1 MEVLNLTD
9 VDIKIENIVA
19 SASIGKDIDLKEI
32 ESSNMLEG
40 VSYNREQFPGLVFKL
55 KEPKTAALIFGSG
68 KLVCTGAKSID
79 DSKLAIKRTVDL
91 MRKVDTDIP
100 EEFEIKIQNIVASAN
115 LESTLN
121 LEAVAL
127 ELEDTEYEPE
137 QFPGLVYRLSDP
149 KVVLLLFGSGVL
161 LIKLVVFDLDNV
173 IIDGEAIDEIGK
185 LANVEDDIAAITE
198 KAMQGE
204 IDFET
209 SIKDRVQLLEGTSIE
224 DIEKVA
230 DDLPLM
236 NGACKTID
244 CLKEKDVDVA
254 IISGSFDVVA
264 DKVKD
269 KLGVETVYTNSF
281 TVEDGKLTGEV
292 TGPLVSGSKLD
303 VLKDHVEEAGIT
315 LDEVVAVGDG
325 ANDISMIESAG
336 CGIAFNAKDSVKEI
350 ADIVVDGKDLCKVLD
365 EILNQLTTE
374 EETETVD
381 DEEAVEEVEETEAT
395 EEAVEEEAEEAVE
408 EEAEEAV
415 EEVEETEDSE
425 EAAEETEDAAET
437 EDKKED
443 KKELPKSEFV
453 LADTMEGVRKQKDEK
468 EAEISKVADEREE
481 FNKIAKEQRKIRD
494 ELNASLK
501 ENLNKAIEYRNE
513 RNEINKEVE
522 AAKKARNE
530 ANNKIKSLEWSSGKR
545 DKIKIENE
553 IKKIDKIIETRVLDI
568 KKENQLVK
576 NANDLRKQLME
587 IHEDESVKTEAQEL
601 KKLSEEEHEKVIA
614 LSEKAQEAHEEML
627 TYFRKTDDIRTA
639 ADEAHK
645 KFIEARKN
653 ASAKHEEFKAILSD
667 IHVINKKLGSNKP
680 KKRKNDNKGGS
691 GSNKNR
697 EERERAEE
705 IFAKFKQ
712 GGKVSTEEI
721 LLLQKYNIG

>member
-1 MEVLNLTD
+1 M
-9 VDIKIENIVA
+9 
-19 SASIGKDIDLKEI
+19 
-32 ESSNMLEG
+32 
-40 VSYNREQFPGLVFKL
+40 
-55 KEPKTAALIFGSG
+55 
-68 KLVCTGAKSID
+68 
-79 DSKLAIKRTVDL
+79 
-91 MRKVDTDIP
+91 
-100 EEFEIKIQNIVASAN
+100 
-115 LESTLN
+115 
-121 LEAVAL
+121 
-127 ELEDTEYEPE
+127 
-137 QFPGLVYRLSDP
+137 
-149 KVVLLLFGSGVL
+149 VL
-161 LIKLVVFDLDNV
+161 LIELVVFDLDNV

-224 DIEKVA
+224 DIEKLA
-230 DDLPLM
+230 DELPLM
-236 NGACKTID
+236 PGACKTIN

-269 KLGVETVYTNSF
+269 KLGVDTVYTNSF

-292 TGPLVSGSKLD
+292 TGPLVSGNKLD
-303 VLKDHVEEAGIT
+303 VLKDHVEKAGIA
-315 LDEVVAVGDG
+315 LENVVAVGDG

-350 ADIVVDGKDLCKVLD
+350 ADVVVEEKDLCKVLC

-374 EETETVD
+374 TVED
-381 DEEAVEEVEETEAT
+381 EIEEATEEEASEEEVVAEAAEEEAT
-395 EEAVEEEAEEAVE
+395 EEAVEEEATEEVADETVE
-408 EEAEEAV
+408 EEASEEEAT
-415 EEVEETEDSE
+415 EEVAEEEATE
-425 EAAEETEDAAET
+425 EAAEEAP
-437 EDKKED
+437 KE
-443 KKELPKSEFV
+443 EFV
-453 LADTMEGVRKQKDEK
+453 LADTMEGVRRQKDEK
-468 EAEISKVADEREE
+468 EAEIAKVAEEREE
-481 FNKIAKEQRKIRD
+481 FNKTAREQRKIRD

-501 ENLNKAIEYRNE
+501 ENLNKAIEFRNE
-513 RNEINKEVE
+513 RNEINKQVE
-522 AAKKARNE
+522 EAKKARNE
-530 ANNKIKSLEWSSGKR
+530 ANAKIKSLEWNSGKR
-545 DKIKIENE
+545 NKIKIENE

-587 IHEDESVKTEAQEL
+587 IHEDEAAKGEAEEL
-601 KKLSEEEHEKVIA
+601 KKVSEEEHEKVIE
-614 LSEKAQEAHEEML
+614 LSEKAQAAHEEML
-627 TYFRKTDDIRTA
+627 KYFRKTDDIRTA

-645 KFIEARKN
+645 KFIEARRN
-653 ASAKHEEFKAILSD
+653 ASEKHEEFKAILSD

-680 KKRKNDNKGGS
+680 KRRKSDNKGSS

-697 EERERAEE
+697 EERQRAQE
-705 IFAKFKQ
+705 IFEKFKQ

>member
-1 MEVLNLTD
+1 M
-9 VDIKIENIVA
+9 
-19 SASIGKDIDLKEI
+19 
-32 ESSNMLEG
+32 
-40 VSYNREQFPGLVFKL
+40 
-55 KEPKTAALIFGSG
+55 
-68 KLVCTGAKSID
+68 
-79 DSKLAIKRTVDL
+79 
-91 MRKVDTDIP
+91 
-100 EEFEIKIQNIVASAN
+100 
-115 LESTLN
+115 
-121 LEAVAL
+121 
-127 ELEDTEYEPE
+127 
-137 QFPGLVYRLSDP
+137 
-149 KVVLLLFGSGVL
+149 VL

-185 LANVEDDIAAITE
+185 LANVEDDIAEITE

-209 SIKDRVQLLEGTSIE
+209 SIKERVQLLEGTSIE
-224 DIEKVA
+224 EIEKVA
-230 DDLPLM
+230 EELPLM
-236 NGACKTID
+236 PGACETIK
-244 CLKEKDVDVA
+244 CLKDKDVDVA

-303 VLKDHVEEAGIT
+303 VLKGYVEDAGIT

-350 ADIVVDGKDLCKVLD
+350 ADVVVEEKDLCKVLD
-365 EILNQLTTE
+365 EILNQLTTDDA
-374 EETETVD
+374 ETDT
-381 DEEAVEEVEETEAT
+381 VEEVTKET
-395 EEAVEEEAEEAVE
+395 EAVEEEVETVEE
-408 EEAEEAV
+408 EEAEESESEDA
-415 EEVEETEDSE
+415 EGTETAEE
-425 EAAEETEDAAET
+425 EAKLKKA
-437 EDKKED
+437 DKD
-443 KKELPKSEFV
+443 LPESNFV
-453 LADTMEGVRKQKDEK
+453 LADTIEGVRKQKDEK
-468 EAEISKVADEREE
+468 EAEISKVAEEREE

-501 ENLNKAIEYRNE
+501 ENLNKAIEFRNE
-513 RNEINKEVE
+513 RNEINKAVE
-522 AAKKARNE
+522 EAKKARND

-587 IHEDESVKTEAQEL
+587 IHEDETVKSEAQEL
-601 KKLSEEEHEKVIA
+601 KKLSEEEHEKVIT
-614 LSEKAQEAHEEML
+614 LSEKAQAAHEEML

-653 ASAKHEEFKAILSD
+653 ASEKHEEFKAILSD

-680 KKRKNDNKGGS
+680 KKRKHESKSS

-697 EERERAEE
+697 EEKERAEE
-705 IFAKFKQ
+705 IFEKFKQ

>member
-1 MEVLNLTD
+1 
-9 VDIKIENIVA
+9 
-19 SASIGKDIDLKEI
+19 
-32 ESSNMLEG
+32 
-40 VSYNREQFPGLVFKL
+40 
-55 KEPKTAALIFGSG
+55 
-68 KLVCTGAKSID
+68 
-79 DSKLAIKRTVDL
+79 
-91 MRKVDTDIP
+91 
-100 EEFEIKIQNIVASAN
+100 
-115 LESTLN
+115 
-121 LEAVAL
+121 
-127 ELEDTEYEPE
+127 
-137 QFPGLVYRLSDP
+137 
-149 KVVLLLFGSGVL
+149 
-161 LIKLVVFDLDNV
+161 
-173 IIDGEAIDEIGK
+173 
-185 LANVEDDIAAITE
+185 
-198 KAMQGE
+198 MQGE

-230 DDLPLM
+230 EDLPLM
-236 NGACKTID
+236 PGACKTVK
-244 CLKEKDVDVA
+244 CLKDKGVDVA

-264 DKVKD
+264 DKVSD
-269 KLGVETVYTNSF
+269 KLGVDTVYTNSF

-350 ADIVVDGKDLCKVLD
+350 ADVVVEEKDLCKVLC
-365 EILNQLTTE
+365 EICNQLTTDDAE
-374 EETETVD
+374 EETVE
-381 DEEAVEEVEETEAT
+381 EEVEAQEAESDAETEEEVKEVEA
-395 EEAVEEEAEEAVE
+395 EEAAEEEAPAEDAEEEAAEEEAEEAP
-408 EEAEEAV
+408 AE
-415 EEVEETEDSE
+415 
-425 EAAEETEDAAET
+425 
-437 EDKKED
+437 K
-443 KKELPKSEFV
+443 PEFV

-468 EAEISKVADEREE
+468 EAEIAKVAEEREE
-481 FNKIAKEQRKIRD
+481 FNKTAREQRKIRD

-530 ANNKIKSLEWSSGKR
+530 ANNKIKSLEWNSGKR
-545 DKIKIENE
+545 NKVKIENE

-587 IHEDESVKTEAQEL
+587 IHEDESVKAEADEL
-601 KKLSEEEHEKVIA
+601 RKKSEEEHEKVIE
-614 LSEKAQEAHEEML
+614 LSEKAQAAHEEML
-627 TYFRKTDDIRTA
+627 KYFRKTDDIRTA

-645 KFIEARKN
+645 NFVEARRN
-653 ASAKHEEFKAILSD
+653 ASAKHEEFKDILSD

-680 KKRKNDNKGGS
+680 KRRKSDNKGSS
-691 GSNKNR
+691 GGNKNR
-697 EERERAEE
+697 EERQRAQE
-705 IFAKFKQ
+705 IFEKFKQ

>member
-1 MEVLNLTD
+1 M
-9 VDIKIENIVA
+9 
-19 SASIGKDIDLKEI
+19 
-32 ESSNMLEG
+32 
-40 VSYNREQFPGLVFKL
+40 
-55 KEPKTAALIFGSG
+55 
-68 KLVCTGAKSID
+68 
-79 DSKLAIKRTVDL
+79 
-91 MRKVDTDIP
+91 
-100 EEFEIKIQNIVASAN
+100 
-115 LESTLN
+115 
-121 LEAVAL
+121 
-127 ELEDTEYEPE
+127 
-137 QFPGLVYRLSDP
+137 
-149 KVVLLLFGSGVL
+149 VL

-185 LANVEDDIAAITE
+185 LANVEDDIAEITE

-230 DDLPLM
+230 EDLPLM
-236 NGACKTID
+236 PGACKTVK
-244 CLKEKDVDVA
+244 CLKDKGVDVA

-264 DKVKD
+264 DKVSD
-269 KLGVETVYTNSF
+269 KLGVDTVYTNSF

-350 ADIVVDGKDLCKVLD
+350 ADVVVEEKDLCKVLC
-365 EILNQLTTE
+365 EICNQLTTDDAE
-374 EETETVD
+374 EETVE
-381 DEEAVEEVEETEAT
+381 EEVEAQEAESDAETEEEVQEVEA
-395 EEAVEEEAEEAVE
+395 EEAAEEEAPAEEEAEAEDAEEEAAEEEAEEAP
-408 EEAEEAV
+408 AE
-415 EEVEETEDSE
+415 
-425 EAAEETEDAAET
+425 
-437 EDKKED
+437 K
-443 KKELPKSEFV
+443 PEFV

-468 EAEISKVADEREE
+468 EAEIAKVAEEREE
-481 FNKIAKEQRKIRD
+481 FNKTAREQRKIRD

-530 ANNKIKSLEWSSGKR
+530 ANNKIKSLEWNSGKR
-545 DKIKIENE
+545 NKVKIENE

-587 IHEDESVKTEAQEL
+587 IHEDESVKAEADEL
-601 KKLSEEEHEKVIA
+601 RKKSEEEHEKAIE
-614 LSEKAQEAHEEML
+614 LSEKAQAAHEEML
-627 TYFRKTDDIRTA
+627 KYFRKTDDIRTA

-645 KFIEARKN
+645 NFVEARRN
-653 ASAKHEEFKAILSD
+653 ASAKHEEFKDILSD

-680 KKRKNDNKGGS
+680 KRRKSDNKGSS
-691 GSNKNR
+691 GGNKNR
-697 EERERAEE
+697 EERQRAQE
-705 IFAKFKQ
+705 IFEKFKQ

>member
-1 MEVLNLTD
+1 M
-9 VDIKIENIVA
+9 
-19 SASIGKDIDLKEI
+19 
-32 ESSNMLEG
+32 
-40 VSYNREQFPGLVFKL
+40 
-55 KEPKTAALIFGSG
+55 
-68 KLVCTGAKSID
+68 
-79 DSKLAIKRTVDL
+79 
-91 MRKVDTDIP
+91 
-100 EEFEIKIQNIVASAN
+100 
-115 LESTLN
+115 
-121 LEAVAL
+121 
-127 ELEDTEYEPE
+127 
-137 QFPGLVYRLSDP
+137 
-149 KVVLLLFGSGVL
+149 VL
-161 LIKLVVFDLDNV
+161 LIELVVFDLDNV

-185 LANVEDDIAAITE
+185 LANVEDEIAEITE

-209 SIKDRVQLLEGTSIE
+209 SIKDRVKLLEGTSIE
-224 DIEKVA
+224 EIEKLA
-230 DDLPLM
+230 DELPLM
-236 NGACKTID
+236 AGAEETINA
-244 CLKEKDVDVA
+244 LKEKDLDVV

-264 DKVKD
+264 EKVKD
-269 KLGVETVYTNSF
+269 KLGVDEVYTNSF
-281 TVEDGKLTGEV
+281 SVEDGKLTGEV

-303 VLKDHVEEAGIT
+303 VLKDHVEKAGIA
-315 LDEVVAVGDG
+315 LDNVVAVGDG

-350 ADIVVDGKDLCKVLD
+350 ADVVVEEKDLTKVSE
-365 EILNQLTTE
+365 EILNQLTTDDA
-374 EETETVD
+374 ETETV
-381 DEEAVEEVEETEAT
+381 
-395 EEAVEEEAEEAVE
+395 EEEAQ
-408 EEAEEAV
+408 EAEE
-415 EEVEETEDSE
+415 EVVE
-425 EAAEETEDAAET
+425 EAAEEEAAE
-437 EDKKED
+437 EPEEEKPKKSN
-443 KKELPKSEFV
+443 KGLPESNFV

-468 EAEISKVADEREE
+468 EAEIAKVAEEREE
-481 FNKIAKEQRKIRD
+481 FNRIAKEQRKIRD

-513 RNEINKEVE
+513 RNEINKAVE
-522 AAKKARNE
+522 AAKKDRNE
-530 ANNKIKSLEWSSGKR
+530 ANNKIKNLEWSSGKR

-601 KKLSEEEHEKVIA
+601 KKVSEEEHGKVIE
-614 LSEKAQEAHEEML
+614 LSEKAQAAHEEML

-680 KKRKNDNKGGS
+680 KRRKSDNKSSGGA
-691 GSNKNR
+691 NKNR
-697 EERERAEE
+697 EEKERAEE
-705 IFAKFKQ
+705 IFEKFKK

>member
-1 MEVLNLTD
+1 M
-9 VDIKIENIVA
+9 
-19 SASIGKDIDLKEI
+19 
-32 ESSNMLEG
+32 
-40 VSYNREQFPGLVFKL
+40 
-55 KEPKTAALIFGSG
+55 
-68 KLVCTGAKSID
+68 
-79 DSKLAIKRTVDL
+79 
-91 MRKVDTDIP
+91 
-100 EEFEIKIQNIVASAN
+100 
-115 LESTLN
+115 
-121 LEAVAL
+121 
-127 ELEDTEYEPE
+127 
-137 QFPGLVYRLSDP
+137 
-149 KVVLLLFGSGVL
+149 VL

-244 CLKEKDVDVA
+244 CLKKNDVDVA

-269 KLGVETVYTNSF
+269 KLGVETAYTNSF

-381 DEEAVEEVEETEAT
+381 DEEAVEDA
-395 EEAVEEEAEEAVE
+395 
-408 EEAEEAV
+408 AEEAV
-415 EEVEETEDSE
+415 EEVEETDATE
-425 EAAEETEDAAET
+425 EAEAVEEEAEEAE
-437 EDKKED
+437 EEAEPEEKK
-443 KKELPKSEFV
+443 EFV

-481 FNKIAKEQRKIRD
+481 FNRIAKEQRKIRD

-501 ENLNKAIEYRNE
+501 ENLNKAIEFRNE

-601 KKLSEEEHEKVIA
+601 KKLSEEEHEKVIE

>member
-1 MEVLNLTD
+1 M
-9 VDIKIENIVA
+9 
-19 SASIGKDIDLKEI
+19 
-32 ESSNMLEG
+32 
-40 VSYNREQFPGLVFKL
+40 
-55 KEPKTAALIFGSG
+55 
-68 KLVCTGAKSID
+68 
-79 DSKLAIKRTVDL
+79 
-91 MRKVDTDIP
+91 
-100 EEFEIKIQNIVASAN
+100 
-115 LESTLN
+115 
-121 LEAVAL
+121 
-127 ELEDTEYEPE
+127 
-137 QFPGLVYRLSDP
+137 
-149 KVVLLLFGSGVL
+149 
-161 LIKLVVFDLDNV
+161 IKLVVFDLDNV

-185 LANVEDDIAAITE
+185 LANVEDDIAEITE

-230 DDLPLM
+230 EDLPLM
-236 NGACKTID
+236 PGACKTVK
-244 CLKEKDVDVA
+244 CLKDKGVDVA

-264 DKVKD
+264 DKVSD
-269 KLGVETVYTNSF
+269 KLGVDTVYTNSF

-350 ADIVVDGKDLCKVLD
+350 ADVVVEEKDLCKVLC
-365 EILNQLTTE
+365 EICNQLTTDDAE
-374 EETETVD
+374 EETVE
-381 DEEAVEEVEETEAT
+381 EEVEAQEAEGDAETE
-395 EEAVEEEAEEAVE
+395 EEVQEVEAAEEEAEAEDAEEDAAE
-408 EEAEEAV
+408 EEAEA
-415 EEVEETEDSE
+415 E
-425 EAAEETEDAAET
+425 EAEDAEEDAAE
-437 EDKKED
+437 EEAPAEK
-443 KKELPKSEFV
+443 PEFV

-468 EAEISKVADEREE
+468 EAEIAKVAEEREE
-481 FNKIAKEQRKIRD
+481 FNKIAREQRKIRD

-530 ANNKIKSLEWSSGKR
+530 ANNKIKSLEWNSGKR
-545 DKIKIENE
+545 NKVKIENE

-587 IHEDESVKTEAQEL
+587 IHEDESVKAEADEL
-601 KKLSEEEHEKVIA
+601 RKKSEEEHEKVIE
-614 LSEKAQEAHEEML
+614 LSEKAQAAHEEML
-627 TYFRKTDDIRTA
+627 KYFRKTDDIRTA

-645 KFIEARKN
+645 NFVEARRN
-653 ASAKHEEFKAILSD
+653 ASAKHEEFKDILSD

-680 KKRKNDNKGGS
+680 KRRKSDNKGSS
-691 GSNKNR
+691 GGNKNR
-697 EERERAEE
+697 EERQRAQE
-705 IFAKFKQ
+705 IFEKFKQ

>member
-1 MEVLNLTD
+1 M
-9 VDIKIENIVA
+9 IE
-19 SASIGKDIDLKEI
+19 
-32 ESSNMLEG
+32 
-40 VSYNREQFPGLVFKL
+40 
-55 KEPKTAALIFGSG
+55 
-68 KLVCTGAKSID
+68 
-79 DSKLAIKRTVDL
+79 
-91 MRKVDTDIP
+91 
-100 EEFEIKIQNIVASAN
+100 
-115 LESTLN
+115 
-121 LEAVAL
+121 
-127 ELEDTEYEPE
+127 
-137 QFPGLVYRLSDP
+137 
-149 KVVLLLFGSGVL
+149 
-161 LIKLVVFDLDNV
+161 LVVFDLDNV

-224 DIEKVA
+224 DIEKLA
-230 DDLPLM
+230 DELPLM
-236 NGACKTID
+236 PGACKTIN

-269 KLGVETVYTNSF
+269 KLGVDTVYTNSF

-292 TGPLVSGSKLD
+292 TGPLVSGNKVD
-303 VLKDHVEEAGIT
+303 VLKDHVEKAGIA
-315 LDEVVAVGDG
+315 LENVVAVGDG

-350 ADIVVDGKDLCKVLD
+350 ADVVVEEKDLCKVLC

-374 EETETVD
+374 TVED
-381 DEEAVEEVEETEAT
+381 EIEEATEEEASEEEVVAEAAEEEAT
-395 EEAVEEEAEEAVE
+395 EEAVEEEATEEVADETVE
-408 EEAEEAV
+408 EEASEEEAT
-415 EEVEETEDSE
+415 EEVAEEEATE
-425 EAAEETEDAAET
+425 EAAEEEAP
-437 EDKKED
+437 KE
-443 KKELPKSEFV
+443 EFV
-453 LADTMEGVRKQKDEK
+453 LADTMEGVRRQKDEK
-468 EAEISKVADEREE
+468 EAEIAKVAEEREE
-481 FNKIAKEQRKIRD
+481 FNKTAREQRKIRD

-501 ENLNKAIEYRNE
+501 ENLNKAIEFRNE
-513 RNEINKEVE
+513 RNEINKQVE
-522 AAKKARNE
+522 EAKKARNE
-530 ANNKIKSLEWSSGKR
+530 ANAKIKSLEWNSGKR
-545 DKIKIENE
+545 NKIKIENE

-587 IHEDESVKTEAQEL
+587 IHEDEAAKGEAEEL
-601 KKLSEEEHEKVIA
+601 KKVSEEEHEKVIE
-614 LSEKAQEAHEEML
+614 LSEKAQAAHEEML
-627 TYFRKTDDIRTA
+627 KYFRKTDDIRTA

-645 KFIEARKN
+645 KFIEARRN
-653 ASAKHEEFKAILSD
+653 ASEKHEEFKAILSD

-680 KKRKNDNKGGS
+680 KRRKSDNKGSS

-697 EERERAEE
+697 EERQRAQE
-705 IFAKFKQ
+705 IFEKFKQ

>member
-1 MEVLNLTD
+1 M
-9 VDIKIENIVA
+9 
-19 SASIGKDIDLKEI
+19 
-32 ESSNMLEG
+32 
-40 VSYNREQFPGLVFKL
+40 
-55 KEPKTAALIFGSG
+55 
-68 KLVCTGAKSID
+68 
-79 DSKLAIKRTVDL
+79 
-91 MRKVDTDIP
+91 
-100 EEFEIKIQNIVASAN
+100 
-115 LESTLN
+115 
-121 LEAVAL
+121 
-127 ELEDTEYEPE
+127 
-137 QFPGLVYRLSDP
+137 
-149 KVVLLLFGSGVL
+149 
-161 LIKLVVFDLDNV
+161 IKLVVFDLDNV
-173 IIDGEAIDEIGK
+173 IIIDEIGK
-185 LANVEDDIAAITE
+185 LANVEDDIAEITE

-224 DIEKVA
+224 EIEKVA
-230 DDLPLM
+230 EDLPLM
-236 NGACKTID
+236 PGACETVK
-244 CLKEKDVDVA
+244 CLKDKGVDVA

-264 DKVKD
+264 DKVSD
-269 KLGVETVYTNSF
+269 KLGVDTVYTNSF

-303 VLKDHVEEAGIT
+303 VLKDHVDEAGIT

-350 ADIVVDGKDLCKVLD
+350 ADVVVEEKDLCKVLS
-365 EILNQLTTE
+365 EICNQLTTDDAE
-374 EETETVD
+374 EETVE
-381 DEEAVEEVEETEAT
+381 EEVEAQEAEGDAETE
-395 EEAVEEEAEEAVE
+395 EEVQEVEAAEEETAEEEAE
-408 EEAEEAV
+408 AEES
-415 EEVEETEDSE
+415 EEVEDAE
-425 EAAEETEDAAET
+425 EAAEEEAEAEDAEEEAAQEEAPAE
-437 EDKKED
+437 K
-443 KKELPKSEFV
+443 PEFV

-468 EAEISKVADEREE
+468 EAEIAKVAEEREE
-481 FNKIAKEQRKIRD
+481 FNKTAREQRKIRD

-530 ANNKIKSLEWSSGKR
+530 ANNKIKSLEWNSGKR
-545 DKIKIENE
+545 NKVKIENE

-587 IHEDESVKTEAQEL
+587 IHEDESVKAEADEL
-601 KKLSEEEHEKVIA
+601 RKKSEEEHEKVIE
-614 LSEKAQEAHEEML
+614 LSEKAQAAHEEML
-627 TYFRKTDDIRTA
+627 KYFRKTDDIRTA

-645 KFIEARKN
+645 NFVEARRN
-653 ASAKHEEFKAILSD
+653 ASAKHEEFKDILSD

-680 KKRKNDNKGGS
+680 KRRKSDNKGSS
-691 GSNKNR
+691 GGNKNR
-697 EERERAEE
+697 EEKQRAQE
-705 IFAKFKQ
+705 IFEKFKQ

>member
-1 MEVLNLTD
+1 M
-9 VDIKIENIVA
+9 
-19 SASIGKDIDLKEI
+19 
-32 ESSNMLEG
+32 
-40 VSYNREQFPGLVFKL
+40 
-55 KEPKTAALIFGSG
+55 
-68 KLVCTGAKSID
+68 
-79 DSKLAIKRTVDL
+79 
-91 MRKVDTDIP
+91 
-100 EEFEIKIQNIVASAN
+100 
-115 LESTLN
+115 
-121 LEAVAL
+121 
-127 ELEDTEYEPE
+127 
-137 QFPGLVYRLSDP
+137 
-149 KVVLLLFGSGVL
+149 
-161 LIKLVVFDLDNV
+161 IKLVVFDLDNV

-185 LANVEDDIAAITE
+185 LANVEEDIAAITE

-230 DDLPLM
+230 DELPLM
-236 NGACKTID
+236 EGASETIA
-244 CLKEKDVDVA
+244 CLKDKDVDVA
-254 IISGSFDVVA
+254 IISGSFDLVA
-264 DKVKD
+264 EKVKE
-269 KLGVETVYTNSF
+269 KLGIDSCYTNSF

-350 ADIVVDGKDLCKVLD
+350 ADIVVDEKDLTKVLD

-374 EETETVD
+374 DAETETVEED
-381 DEEAVEEVEETEAT
+381 AEEAEAVEAETEEVEEADAEP
-395 EEAVEEEAEEAVE
+395 VEEEDAEEAVE
-408 EEAEEAV
+408 AETEEVEEAV
-415 EEVEETEDSE
+415 E
-425 EAAEETEDAAET
+425 AET
-437 EDKKED
+437 EEEGDAEEAEPAKEVKPKKSKKDKG
-443 KKELPKSEFV
+443 LPKSDFV

-468 EAEISKVADEREE
+468 EAEISKVAEEREE
-481 FNKIAKEQRKIRD
+481 FNRIAKEQRKIRD

-513 RNEINKEVE
+513 RNEINKAVE
-522 AAKKARNE
+522 AAKKARND
-530 ANNKIKSLEWSSGKR
+530 ANSKIKNLEWSSGKR

-587 IHEDESVKTEAQEL
+587 IHEDESVKNEAQEL
-601 KKLSEEEHEKVIA
+601 KKVSEEEHEKVIE
-614 LSEKAQEAHEEML
+614 LSEKAQAAHEEML
-627 TYFRKTDDIRTA
+627 KYFRKTDDIRTA

-653 ASAKHEEFKAILSD
+653 ASAKHEEFKVILSD

-680 KKRKNDNKGGS
+680 KRRKSDNKSSS
-691 GSNKNR
+691 GANKNR
-697 EERERAEE
+697 EEKERAEE
-705 IFAKFKQ
+705 IFEKFKQ
-712 GGKVSTEEI
+712 GGKVSTEEL